1 MLKAMLTA
9 ATGMSAQEL
18 CIDAIANNLANV
30 NTTGFKK
37 SRVSF
42 QDLFYQYYGFDR
54 AKGQGEGESSYL
66 IQVGNGTRV
75 SSTNRDFSQGK
86 IVQTGSPLDLM
97 IEGRGFFPVLMP
109 DGTLAY
115 TRDGSFKID
124 GDGRII
130 TPDGYLLYPD
140 LVLPAEATGISISP
154 DGKVSVTLVG
164 ESETEELGQII
175 LAKFVNPG
183 GLKSIGRN
191 LYTPTLTSG
200 EALLEEPTQEGLGQ
214 LSQGFLEASNV
225 DVVDEM
231 VAMILAQRAYE
242 INSKVIQTSDN
253 MLSLINRL
261 SR

>member
-18 CIDAIANNLANV
+18 CIDVVANNLANV

-42 QDLFYQYYGFDR
+42 QDLFYQHYGFR
-54 AKGQGEGESSYL
+54 GRKEEEGNSPFL
-66 IQVGNGTRV
+66 IQVGNGTRI

-86 IVQTGSPLDLM
+86 IVQTNNPLDVM
-97 IEGRGFFPVLMP
+97 IEGRGFFQVLMP
-109 DGTLAY
+109 NGSLAY
-115 TRDGSFKID
+115 TKDGSFKMD
-124 GDGRII
+124 GDGQIV
-130 TPDGYLLYPD
+130 TSDGYLLYPD
-140 LVLPAEATGISISP
+140 LTIPAEATGLSISP
-154 DGKVSVTLVG
+154 DGKVSTTLLG
-164 ESETEELGQII
+164 ETEPEELGQIT

-191 LYTPTLTSG
+191 LYIPTAASG
-200 EALLEEPTQEGLGQ
+200 EAFLEEPTQEGLGQ
-214 LSQGFLEASNV
+214 LSQGVLEASNV

-242 INSKVIQTSDN
+242 INSKVIQTSDT

>member
-18 CIDAIANNLANV
+18 CVDVIANNLANV

-42 QDLFYQYYGFDR
+42 QDLFYQTYDFGR
-54 AKGQGEGESSYL
+54 ATGESSNPSL
-66 IQVGNGTRV
+66 IQVGNGTRL
-75 SSTNRDFSQGK
+75 SSTNRDFKQGK
-86 IVQTGSPLDLM
+86 IVQTGNPLDLM
-97 IEGRGFFPVLMP
+97 IEGRGFFQVLMP
-109 DGTLAY
+109 DGSLAY

-124 GDGRII
+124 GEGRIV
-130 TPDGYLLYPD
+130 TSDGYLLYPEHTIPTETTEIA
-140 LVLPAEATGISISP
+140 VSP
-154 DGKVSVTLVG
+154 DGGVFVTLVE
-164 ESETEELGQII
+164 ESEPEELGQII

-191 LYTPTLTSG
+191 LYIPTAASG
-200 EALLEEPTQEGLGQ
+200 EAFLEEPTREGLGQ

-231 VAMILAQRAYE
+231 VAMIVAQRAYE
-242 INSKVIQTSDN
+242 INSKVIQASDN

>member
-18 CIDAIANNLANV
+18 CVDVVANNLANV

-42 QDLFYQYYGFDR
+42 QDLFYQHYGVR
-54 AKGQGEGESSYL
+54 GKREESNIPFL
-66 IQVGNGTRV
+66 IQVGNGTKV

-86 IVQTGSPLDLM
+86 IVQTHNPLDLM

-109 DGTLAY
+109 NGSLAY
-115 TRDGSFKID
+115 TRDGSFQMDAEGKIV
-124 GDGRII
+124 
-130 TPDGYLLYPD
+130 TSDGYPLYPD
-140 LVLPAEATGISISP
+140 LIIPAEATGLSISP
-154 DGKVSVTLVG
+154 DGKVTATLVG
-164 ESETEELGQII
+164 EAEPEELGQIS

-183 GLKSIGRN
+183 GLKFIGRN
-191 LYTPTLTSG
+191 LYTPTAASG
-200 EALLEEPTQEGLGQ
+200 EVFLEEPTQEGLGQ
-214 LSQGFLEASNV
+214 LSQGELEASNV
-225 DVVDEM
+225 AVVDEM
-231 VAMILAQRAYE
+231 VAMIMAQRAYE

-261 SR
+261 PR

>member
-18 CIDAIANNLANV
+18 CIDVVANNLANV

-42 QDLFYQYYGFDR
+42 QDLFYQHYGFR
-54 AKGQGEGESSYL
+54 GRKEEEGNSPFL
-66 IQVGNGTRV
+66 IQVGNGTRI

-86 IVQTGSPLDLM
+86 IVQTNNPLDLM
-97 IEGRGFFPVLMP
+97 IEGRGFFQVLMP
-109 DGTLAY
+109 NGSLAY

-124 GDGRII
+124 RDGQIV
-130 TPDGYLLYPD
+130 TSDGYLLYPD
-140 LVLPAEATGISISP
+140 LTIPAEATGLSISP
-154 DGKVSVTLVG
+154 DGKVSATLIG
-164 ESETEELGQII
+164 ETEPEKLGQIT

-191 LYTPTLTSG
+191 LYISTVASG
-200 EALLEEPTQEGLGQ
+200 EAFLEEPTQEGLGQ
-214 LSQGFLEASNV
+214 LSQGVLEASNV

-242 INSKVIQTSDN
+242 INSKVIQTSDT

-261 SR
+261 SG

>member
-18 CIDAIANNLANV
+18 CVDVVANNLANV
-30 NTTGFKK
+30 NTTGYKK

-42 QDLFYQYYGFDR
+42 QDLFYQHYGVRGKRD
-54 AKGQGEGESSYL
+54 EGNIPFL

-86 IVQTGSPLDLM
+86 IVETGNPLDLM

-109 DGTLAY
+109 NGSLAY
-115 TRDGSFKID
+115 TRDGSFQMDGEGKIV
-124 GDGRII
+124 
-130 TPDGYLLYPD
+130 TSDGYPLYPD
-140 LVLPAEATGISISP
+140 LIVPAEATGLSISP
-154 DGKVSVTLVG
+154 DGKVTATLVG
-164 ESETEELGQII
+164 EAEPEELGQIS

-191 LYTPTLTSG
+191 LYLSTGASG
-200 EALLEEPTQEGLGQ
+200 EALLDEPTREGLGQ
-214 LSQGFLEASNV
+214 LSQGELEASNV
-225 DVVDEM
+225 EVVDEM
-231 VAMILAQRAYE
+231 VAMIMAQRAYE

-261 SR
+261 PR